1 MHRFA
6 ALVLALVTTACVPE
20 LAPLDDDTGA
30 GLGQDGD
37 KEPANGN
44 GNGNG
49 NGGDDTAPEDTCFYA
64 DELGNEIED
73 APYLG
78 MIDTPGTICGELD
91 SVANDANGYAGDMDF
106 VAFQVEWDA
115 TYQLSLSWEAAGAD
129 YDLYV
134 FEVTDQKYV
143 TISDDYVE
151 GTEHESVVL
160 ELDAGDTYVVGV
172 AGWEGATGSWTVTVE

>member
-64 DELGNEIED
+64 DELGNEIEETPARPRGSPARCGSSST
-73 APYLG
+73 APR
-78 MIDTPGTICGELD
+78 
-91 SVANDANGYAGDMDF
+91 S
-106 VAFQVEWDA
+106 
-115 TYQLSLSWEAAGAD
+115 
-129 YDLYV
+129 
-134 FEVTDQKYV
+134 
-143 TISDDYVE
+143 
-151 GTEHESVVL
+151 
-160 ELDAGDTYVVGV
+160 
-172 AGWEGATGSWTVTVE
+172 AGWSRSS